1 MTGSTPAYQV
11 TARHW
16 TGEARLLRVLD
27 EAVVS
32 RQYRHSVYL
41 TPGSLDALRQGR
53 PSATVMC
60 ARAAYIEVVL
70 QRLSEHA
77 GESDTGLALFWGD
90 NGALVVLPPF
100 PLSEDS
106 FSSGVDISG
115 VLDLLGKDLLV
126 GVILLRLGHYAVGML
141 RGHDLVAS
149 KSGSRYVKSRH
160 RAGGSSQRRFERS
173 RERLVRELLDKACQT
188 VEDVLAP
195 FADRM
200 DYVLLGGERH
210 TLRAFTERC
219 SFARGLTP
227 KTLSRTLAVN
237 RPGREALEGIH
248 HEVWKS
254 RVLLLSRV

>member
-1 MTGSTPAYQV
+1 MTGSTPAYQI
-11 TARHW
+11 TERHW
-16 TGEARLLRVLD
+16 TGEARLLRLLD

-32 RQYRHSVYL
+32 RQYSHNVYL
-41 TPGSLDALRQGR
+41 TPDTLDTFSQGR
-53 PSATVMC
+53 PSTMVPCTWAPH
-60 ARAAYIEVVL
+60 IEVEL
-70 QRLSEHA
+70 QRLLEHA
-77 GESDTGLALFWGD
+77 GESDTGMAFFWGD
-90 NGALVVLPPF
+90 DRAMVVVPPF
-100 PLSEDS
+100 PLSKD
-106 FSSGVDISG
+106 FLPSGVDVSG
-115 VLDLLGKDLLV
+115 VLDLLRRDLLV
-126 GVILLRLGHYAVGML
+126 GVILLRLGHYAVGVL

-160 RAGGSSQRRFERS
+160 RAGGSSQRRFARS

-200 DYVLLGGERH
+200 DYVLMGGERH

-219 SFARGLTP
+219 SFARGLAP

-254 RVLLLSRV
+254 RVLLLRRV

>member
-11 TARHW
+11 TERYW
-16 TGEARLLRVLD
+16 TGEARLLRLLD

-32 RQYRHSVYL
+32 RQYHHSVYL
-41 TPGSLDALRQGR
+41 TPGSLDALRAGR
-53 PSATVMC
+53 PSATVTYTQ
-60 ARAAYIEVVL
+60 ATNIEVKIQKL
-70 QRLSEHA
+70 LEHV
-77 GESDTGLALFWGD
+77 GESDTGLAFFWSD
-90 NGALVVLPPF
+90 EKALAIFPPF
-100 PLSEDS
+100 PLSKDS

-115 VLDLLGKDLLV
+115 VLDLLRRDLLI

-173 RERLVRELLDKACQT
+173 RERLVRELLDKACHT

-200 DYVLLGGERH
+200 DYVLMGGERH

-219 SFARGLTP
+219 SFARGLAP
-227 KTLSRTLAVN
+227 KTLSRTLAVD